1 MARTAHLSPLLAQL
15 LLQRDIT
22 APGDVATFLNPSFKE
37 LLLPDQLPGAADAG
51 RRLVEAVR
59 QNRRIIVY
67 GDYDVDGVT
76 AATILWHALKLAG
89 ANVDYYIPSRF
100 DEGFGL
106 NGGALRQIR
115 SQGGDLVITV
125 DCGIAA
131 LDEARLAREIGLDLI
146 ITDHHTPKD
155 TLPDAVALV
164 HPTACGDSPN
174 PHLSGA
180 GVALKVAW
188 AFLQNVSEGDRV
200 APEFRDYLLDATA
213 FAALGLVADIVPLV
227 GENRIIATFGLR
239 HLCHTQNPGL
249 QALIEVSGLAGKRKY
264 DDYDVGFM
272 LAPRLNAVGRMGHAR
287 LAVELF
293 THADATRAAQIA
305 AELDAHN
312 RDRKAVEQEIVEQA
326 TAMAIERGFNRDSC
340 HGIVLASANWHPGVI
355 GIVATRLVERFGRPT
370 ILIALNG
377 DEGQGSGRSVRHFPL
392 HEVLAAC
399 REHLRSYG
407 GHAMA
412 AGVRIAADAV
422 DAFTRAFI
430 AQANQ
435 RLTPNDLVP
444 KLALDAEVALTD
456 LTADL
461 VDQIERMAPFG
472 LGNARPRLASSTVE
486 LVNRPRTVGQ
496 TGQHLQFAVRDHST
510 VRRAIAFRQGSQ
522 LAELSEQRAIR
533 VAFEPIINTWNGQ
546 RSVELKVIEWQPA
559 Q

>member
-1 MARTAHLSPLLAQL
+1 MSPLLAQL
-15 LLQRDIT
+15 LLQRGIS
-22 APGDVATFLNPSFKE
+22 AAGHVSAFLNPSFKE
-37 LLLPDQLPGAADAG
+37 LLPPDQLPGAADAS
-51 RRLVEAVR
+51 RRLLEAVR
-59 QNRRIIVY
+59 QNRRIVVY

-76 AATILWHALKLAG
+76 AATILWHALRLAG
-89 ANVDYYIPSRF
+89 GNVDYYIPSRF

-106 NGGALRQIR
+106 NGDALRQLR
-115 SQGGDLVITV
+115 AEGAELVITV

-131 LDEARLAREIGLDLI
+131 LDEGRIAREIGLDLI
-146 ITDHHTPKD
+146 ITDHHTPKE
-155 TLPDAVALV
+155 TLPDAVAIV

-188 AFLQNVSEGDRV
+188 AFLQRLSEGDRV

-293 THADATRAAQIA
+293 THADAARAAQIA

-312 RDRKAVEQEIVEQA
+312 RDRKAVEQKILEQA
-326 TAMAIERGFNRDSC
+326 AAMVVERGFNRDSC
-340 HGIVLASANWHPGVI
+340 HGIVLASQNWHPGVI

-370 ILIALNG
+370 ILISLNG

-392 HEVLAAC
+392 NEVLTAC
-399 REHLRSYG
+399 GEHLLSYG

-412 AGVRIAADAV
+412 AGVRIAADKV
-422 DAFTRAFI
+422 EPFTEAFI

-435 RLTPNDLVP
+435 RLTPTDLVP
-444 KLALDAEVALTD
+444 KLAIDGEVSLTN
-456 LTADL
+456 LTTDL
-461 VDQIERMAPFG
+461 VDQVERMAPFG
-472 LGNARPRLASSTVE
+472 LGNARPRLASGPVQ
-486 LVNRPRTVGQ
+486 LVDRPRTVGQ
-496 TGQHLQFAVRDHST
+496 TGQHLQFAVRDEST
-510 VRRAIAFRQGSQ
+510 VRKAIAFRQGDQ
-522 LAELSEQRAIR
+522 LAELSDQRAIR
-533 VAFEPIINTWNGQ
+533 VAFEPIINTWNNQ

-559 Q
+559 D